1 MKNRIK
7 AAYDKL
13 DKVDMLS
20 IGLLVGS
27 GLVFAGAMYD
37 MRRGRIADIR
47 LIHDVEQNVDFI
59 NIVDFGGRE
68 ANYLMNIDLNAR

>member
-7 AAYDKL
+7 AAYRKL

-20 IGLLVGS
+20 IGIMVGS
-27 GLVFAGAMYD
+27 SLVLAGHMYD
-37 MRRGRIADIR
+37 MRQLRIADIR

-59 NIVDFGGRE
+59 NIVYTGGRE